1 MTDFAAARRNMVDNQ
16 VRTQDV
22 TDLRIVDALLAVPR
36 ERFLPPARAALAYLD
51 YDVPLGEGPAAR
63 RLLKPMVLAK
73 LMQEAA
79 PRPTDRVLDIAAGTG
94 YSSALWAKLAGSV
107 TLTECDPALARQAQK
122 NLGSAV
128 TVAVGPLTE
137 GHEQGAPYD
146 IIVINGAC
154 EIVPKPLFA
163 QLNEGGR
170 LLCILGRAP
179 GKATLY
185 LRTGDDISDRPLFD
199 ASAPLL
205 PDFAKVP
212 AFVF

>member
-51 YDVPLGEGPAAR
+51 YDVPLGDDPTSR
-63 RLLKPMVLAK
+63 RLLKPMVLAR

-94 YSSALWAKLAGSV
+94 YSSALWARLAGAV
-107 TLTECDPALARQAQK
+107 TVTEDDPALARQARD

-128 TVAVGPLTE
+128 PVAEGPLTD
-137 GHEQGAPYD
+137 GHAPGAPYD
-146 IIVINGAC
+146 IIAINGAC
-154 EIVPKPLFA
+154 EIVPKSLFA

-170 LLCILGRAP
+170 LVCIMGSTP

-185 LRTGDDISDRPLFD
+185 LRTGDDISGRPLFD
-199 ASAPLL
+199 AAAPLL
-205 PDFAKVP
+205 PGFGKTP
-212 AFVF
+212 AFVL